1 MIIREWWIATANGLG
16 LGLLMAAGCQLI
28 YHDLGLSTVLFLAML
43 LNSLNAGLSGVLI
56 PVGLEKLRIDP
67 AVTSTVFVT
76 TMTDTLGFFFFLGL
90 AALFGLHG

>member
-1 MIIREWWIATANGLG
+1 LG
-16 LGLLMAAGCQLI
+16 LGLLMAIGCQLI
-28 YHDLGLSTVLFLAML
+28 YHDIGLSTVLFLAMV

-90 AALFGLHG
+90 AQLFGLHG